1 MNKTNLC
8 NSLML
13 LKNSDKL
20 FYDNLINLDERL
32 KLNNNF
38 NENRYNEIYNKKF
51 IRNSRR
57 FKTEPSKN
65 FSENTKRSGYSVFFQ
80 NIFGSFSKSVCYK
93 ENVENEKIELNET
106 DTEKSEQNESPDFQ
120 KKKKTNDIL
129 RNPNYSNNNNNNST
143 LCINDFPNHFD
154 TNLLNKQHELTG
166 YTEIN
171 HKKNDKYSMND
182 ELANTEK
189 SDVYISNQK
198 DNLKK
203 SIKKKEKEI
212 DILDNKM
219 VKSCVI
225 SEVFLKK
232 NIKSLIVH
240 NTGGIDIELI
250 ENENPEFLYHT
261 YTGNRISNIYY
272 EYEVKLKDKDSYNEK
287 CNDEIKG
294 NNNNKIVCKE
304 NDENKWGDYLNKKN
318 EKEELNCSYEC
329 NKNCDINSSISSL
342 SINISEK
349 HKYKKY
355 YYIGESFNNIR
366 NGWGMLIY
374 NDRVI
379 FEGEYKMDN
388 AIGYFIKY
396 NEYSTEIGFRSPISI
411 KSVIIMSDHDN
422 FIIQNKCENLN
433 NNNNNIDDNTY
444 NNSYC
449 IDDFGNSINN
459 LTEYKIRNNNL
470 ENILICNNENSICN
484 NTFAS
489 FEEMSNSEK
498 LKYKNNAYSYYKIDK
513 NCNSSFEKHHN
524 SIKKSCTEFYKNN
537 TFSNLKQNNLNNN
550 SYIGIKKAIEP
561 SSACNIITGNKVNN
575 LNVISSYIRKN
586 SKHKTTPARS
596 LNYLKPPNMNFI
608 KNNIFSNKNITKNE
622 QILRK
627 KKKKKTNST
636 YLYPY
641 KYYCNLI

>member
-1 MNKTNLC
+1 MAA
-8 NSLML
+8 
-13 LKNSDKL
+13 
-20 FYDNLINLDERL
+20 
-32 KLNNNF
+32 
-38 NENRYNEIYNKKF
+38 
-51 IRNSRR
+51 
-57 FKTEPSKN
+57 
-65 FSENTKRSGYSVFFQ
+65 
-80 NIFGSFSKSVCYK
+80 
-93 ENVENEKIELNET
+93 
-106 DTEKSEQNESPDFQ
+106 SP
-120 KKKKTNDIL
+120 
-129 RNPNYSNNNNNNST
+129 
-143 LCINDFPNHFD
+143 
-154 TNLLNKQHELTG
+154 
-166 YTEIN
+166 
-171 HKKNDKYSMND
+171 
-182 ELANTEK
+182 
-189 SDVYISNQK
+189 
-198 DNLKK
+198 
-203 SIKKKEKEI
+203 
-212 DILDNKM
+212 
-219 VKSCVI
+219 
-225 SEVFLKK
+225 
-232 NIKSLIVH
+232 
-240 NTGGIDIELI
+240 TGGIDIELI